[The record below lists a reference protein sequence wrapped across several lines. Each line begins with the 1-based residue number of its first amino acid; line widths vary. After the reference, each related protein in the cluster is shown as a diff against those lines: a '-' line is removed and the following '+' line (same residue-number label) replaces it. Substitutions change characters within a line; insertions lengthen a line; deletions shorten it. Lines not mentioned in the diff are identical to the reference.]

1 MPGENTL
8 LVMLCIII
16 FYNFLLFSDFLRS
29 NTNPPTQSGRSS
41 QNKGPIPKKQK
52 LFSPTYVVGNA
63 QQTKQSCYR
72 LPKKRPAG
80 PGHRSQVWT
89 PKLVCINDGKLSTNN
104 LTAENCNQALLLAK
118 DGTAAVPRPNIVPIP
133 NQSKDFLPKPTVAP
147 VSKTGE
153 VPMARHP
160 VTEQGKMLMGRLS
173 ENQGW
178 PRNNSDIDT
187 RVGIRPKMNTV
198 YCVSL
203 LNQESQKPNPL
214 ADPELENSESLKKAF
229 NLTKPMEKQNHV
241 PSPSSPVDLSTK
253 DTSCSS
259 SDPADYPRRDFNIKE
274 EATKVLYR
282 DYEKNTMSDTSK
294 QGDEVTI
301 TSQNADL
308 NSVKNFHKCKIGSG
322 IMSDSDTTAT
332 VVSDTFATV
341 GSDIC
346 ADDISEGTETETD
359 IDTTDDCRGSTVKA
373 STDLISDKAVNERST
388 ATDTEK
394 VTDDKLAMLNDST
407 TGLDR
412 ARTVTK
418 TTETVTQTTTG
429 TCNGLENDRTSS
441 LNTIT
446 KEIKDTCN
454 DFATEF
460 DDTLVVTDSIVNGDK
475 ENVSRMVESC
485 SATSV
490 TTYFKT
496 SDSSAVGEENEA
508 GTVKDHSNELESVS
522 QRNDDRKGTTDED
535 LSNQLENAPKP
546 NSNTETV
553 KDKDL
558 SNEIEI
564 SSKATCD
571 SKSDEVI
578 EMDKC
583 KPINSKTSLS
593 PESPEIMTDS
603 NVPTVDITTSASMNI
618 CLEQKRNIDSSSD
631 AKLRGP
637 EDTTAKT
644 APGLK
649 SVDVGLEKV
658 ELEKSSASK
667 LKDIHFDIAAP
678 GSVSAGVDVGIPK
691 GSDLNTAVLDSAIN
705 YAASSLSEIETY
717 TYVKDTKKT
726 FGSVNVMSEVTIP
739 NKNTASDANFTS
751 LAADFNAHNLLN
763 GNIPNSVSA
772 SLTIDKDSIATST
785 NLETVSGMVANMSP
799 TNKGR
804 NNKSPLLTDDENIT
818 SFIKLE
824 PDDSSI
830 SEFIEN
836 LELQP
841 MKMEDQENTVLK
853 TPETVLEGTV
863 NTSLNEVNEVRETA
877 NKISADGSNDDTI
890 IVEIVEP
897 AMDDTVDNGVR
908 QIVPTGTIIMGSGG
922 NQYIVGEGFDG
933 NKIIGRSRG
942 RPSKYVSFV

>member
-1 MPGENTL
+1 M
-8 LVMLCIII
+8 
-16 FYNFLLFSDFLRS
+16 
-29 NTNPPTQSGRSS
+29 
-41 QNKGPIPKKQK
+41 
-52 LFSPTYVVGNA
+52 GNA

-89 PKLVCINDGKLSTNN
+89 PKLVCINDGKPSTNN
-104 LTAENCNQALLLAK
+104 LTAENCNQALPMAK
-118 DGTAAVPRPNIVPIP
+118 DGKVAVSRPNIVPIP
-133 NQSKDFLPKPTVAP
+133 NQSKEFLPKPSVAP
-147 VSKTGE
+147 VSKPGE

-178 PRNNSDIDT
+178 PRNNSHIDT
-187 RVGIRPKMNTV
+187 SIGVRPKMNAV

-274 EATKVLYR
+274 EATAVLYH
-282 DYEKNTMSDTSK
+282 DLEKHTMSDTSK

-301 TSQNADL
+301 KNQNADL
-308 NSVKNFHKCKIGSG
+308 NCVKNFHECKIDSG

-341 GSDIC
+341 GSDTC
-346 ADDISEGTETETD
+346 ADDISEGTGTETD

-373 STDLISDKAVNERST
+373 STDLISDKAVNERRT

-394 VTDDKLAMLNDST
+394 VTDDKVAMLNDLT
-407 TGLDR
+407 TGLDK
-412 ARTVTK
+412 ARTVTE
-418 TTETVTQTTTG
+418 TTKTVTQTTTR
-429 TCNGLENDRTSS
+429 NGLENDRTSS

-446 KEIKDTCN
+446 KEMKDSCN

-460 DDTLVVTDSIVNGDK
+460 NDSLVVTDSIVNGDK
-475 ENVSRMVESC
+475 ENVSRTVESC

-490 TTYFKT
+490 TTNFKT
-496 SDSSAVGEENEA
+496 SDSSAVVEENEA
-508 GTVKDHSNELESVS
+508 GTVKDHSNELESGS
-522 QRNDDRKGTTDED
+522 QKNDGRKRTTDEN
-535 LSNQLENAPKP
+535 LSHQLEITSEP
-546 NSNTETV
+546 NGSTETV

-558 SNEIEI
+558 SNEIQI
-564 SSKATCD
+564 SSPATHD

-578 EMDKC
+578 EMDKYESI
-583 KPINSKTSLS
+583 KSKASLS
-593 PESPEIMTDS
+593 PEIMADS

-618 CLEQKRNIDSSSD
+618 CLEQKRNIDSSTD

-637 EDTTAKT
+637 VDTTAIS

-667 LKDIHFDIAAP
+667 MKEIHFDIAAP
-678 GSVSAGVDVGIPK
+678 GCVSAGVEVGIPK
-691 GSDLNTAVLDSAIN
+691 ASDLNTAVLDSAIN

-717 TYVKDTKKT
+717 THVKNTQKT
-726 FGSVNVMSEVTIP
+726 FGSVNVMSEVTTP
-739 NKNTASDANFTS
+739 NKKTASDANFTS
-751 LAADFNAHNLLN
+751 VAADFNSHNLLN
-763 GNIPNSVSA
+763 GNIPNPVSA
-772 SLTIDKDSIATST
+772 SQTIDKDLISTWT
-785 NLETVSGMVANMSP
+785 NLDTVSGMVANMSP

-804 NNKSPLLTDDENIT
+804 NNKSPVLTDDENIT
-818 SFIKLE
+818 RYIKLE

-841 MKMEDQENTVLK
+841 MKMEDQEKTVLK
-853 TPETVLEGTV
+853 ISETVLEGTV
-863 NTSLNEVNEVRETA
+863 NRSLNEVHDVRETA
-877 NKISADGSNDDTI
+877 NNVSADGSKSDTI

-897 AMDDTVDNGVR
+897 AMDDSVDNAVR
-908 QIVPTGTIIMGSGG
+908 QIVPTGTIIMGSSG

-933 NKIIGRSRG
+933 NKIIGRRRG
-942 RPSKYVSFV
+942 RPSKYVLFL